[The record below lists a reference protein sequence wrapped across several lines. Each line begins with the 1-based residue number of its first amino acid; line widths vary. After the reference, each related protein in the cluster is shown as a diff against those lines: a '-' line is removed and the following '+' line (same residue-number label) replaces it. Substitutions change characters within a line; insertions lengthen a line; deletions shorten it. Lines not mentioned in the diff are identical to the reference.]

1 MAKTRRL
8 PLFEFMVFLLLNLAL
23 LKPICAAQEGKCSYT
38 LEVETESKG
47 VFDDDQGTKDPV
59 HVMFQDKNGTKVLKQ
74 HMNEGKEDIFLKPGK
89 KDMFNMSGPCLEGDV
104 CYLFFKV
111 EGTDGWKLKKAIVHA
126 TKKHTFHFKK
136 YLTEKAWDGKDWC
149 KINEQ
154 LASHQSIDSDFE
166 TEENEDES
174 NKPKRKKQHKPRPK

>member
-59 HVMFQDKNGTKVLKQ
+59 HVMFQDKNGT
-74 HMNEGKEDIFLKPGK
+74 
-89 KDMFNMSGPCLEGDV
+89 
-104 CYLFFKV
+104 KV